1 MLWFKNNYSP
11 KPEDWKK
18 WDNSPIFA
26 SEESFKL
33 VPDAWI
39 GVAELDIL
47 RDEGL
52 AYAEKLKKAGHKVET
67 IIYKGSPHPIMAMDG
82 KLVILWSFLFIY
94 IHQFFFFILPWI
106 TKGWAVV
113 LLYTQLIVTE
123 YFVFVYSVLKSGRQ
137 LIADAADA
145 LDRAFN
151 KA

>member
-1 MLWFKNNYSP
+1 MSWFKNNYSP

-52 AYAEKLKKAGHKVET
+52 AYAEKLKKAGHKVEN
-67 IIYKGSPHPIMAMDG
+67 IIYNGSPHPIMAMDG
-82 KLVILWSFLFIY
+82 KLVILWSFLFIH
-94 IHQFFFFILPWI
+94 IHQFFFSFFLGSQ
-106 TKGWAVV
+106 KG
-113 LLYTQLIVTE
+113 E
-123 YFVFVYSVLKSGRQ
+123 R
-137 LIADAADA
+137 
-145 LDRAFN
+145 
-151 KA
+151 

>member
-1 MLWFKNNYSP
+1 MVVPVCNNTASPSGEQHASWYENRNTPALTPEKMLWFKNNYSP

-94 IHQFFFFILPWI
+94 IHQFFLFFHSSF
-106 TKGWAVV
+106 TKG
-113 LLYTQLIVTE
+113 
-123 YFVFVYSVLKSGRQ
+123 
-137 LIADAADA
+137 
-145 LDRAFN
+145 
-151 KA
+151 

>member
-1 MLWFKNNYSP
+1 MVVPVCNNTASPSGEQHASWYENRNTPALTPEKMLWFKNNYSP

-94 IHQFFFFILPWI
+94 IHQFFFSFFLGSQ
-106 TKGWAVV
+106 KG
-113 LLYTQLIVTE
+113 
-123 YFVFVYSVLKSGRQ
+123 GR
-137 LIADAADA
+137 
-145 LDRAFN
+145 
-151 KA
+151 